1 VRWTVIIPAKA
12 LPDAKSRLASAST
25 DTEAHQRLVAAI
37 RADTIAAARAAGGV
51 ARVLVVTDR
60 PETALEL
67 PDGVE
72 VVVQRAAG
80 LNPALREAAEHA
92 TASWPMDGVA
102 ALVGDLPAVRPDEL
116 AATLE
121 AAAAFL
127 AGYVPDAEGTGTTLL
142 TAAPG
147 TPLRPAFGPGSA
159 GRHAVHATALAAGP
173 GLRRDVDTARDLD
186 EATALGV
193 GAATAAALA
202 GNGLT
207 AHSP

>member
-1 VRWTVIIPAKA
+1 
-12 LPDAKSRLASAST
+12 
-25 DTEAHQRLVAAI
+25 
-37 RADTIAAARAAGGV
+37 
-51 ARVLVVTDR
+51 VLVVTDR

-67 PDGVE
+67 PDGVD
-72 VVVQRAAG
+72 VVVQRTAG

-92 TASWPMDGVA
+92 TASWPADGVA

-121 AAAAFL
+121 AAAARP

-142 TAAPG
+142 TASPG

-159 GRHAVHATALAAGP
+159 ARHAVHATPLAAGP
-173 GLRRDVDTARDLD
+173 GLRRDVDTTRDLD
-186 EATALGV
+186 EAAALGV
-193 GAATAAALA
+193 GPATAAALA
-202 GNGLT
+202 GNGLS